1 MDNKDM
7 NITDLIKK
15 YEQMRYMNNKFYFD
29 ADEFARIANYYIKE
43 KDTLEAEGAVDI
55 GLSIHSYN
63 FELMLIKAKM
73 LVASKK
79 HEIAYNYLLNMPVDE
94 TNINLLLLKFECL
107 IKLNRIEEA
116 SSYLEYILG
125 GDLNEHD
132 YFTFIKKV
140 GYLYN
145 DAEFFDNAIVLLEKA
160 KKIDSTNTNV
170 LIELAYAYE
179 MDDNIDKAI
188 DITNSIID
196 LNPYSFDSWVSLG
209 RLYLYNYEYELS
221 IEAYDFAL
229 AIKEADVDVLK
240 LKAITYGEDYDF
252 ENEMKVLHECIDA
265 APHDESLY
273 EEMLKKYKDFEE
285 YWGMEQDEGI
295 LKVLEKKEAQFGPK
309 GLLLEMAHLNLRM
322 GRVDKAQEI
331 YTRLPEED
339 KHTVNYYKLQ
349 GDLAIHNRDDVAAE
363 VAYMKAMHES
373 PNDVEVLDTLAEIN
387 LELNKYE
394 KSADYLEQLIAIDP
408 EYGIAKFRLACVRF
422 EVGEKELFDKTI
434 NQITDK
440 HQLEILFSMYASLRV
455 REKREEIDYTKLSRE
470 ELIIGLNKARENNM
484 QLKNK

>member
-1 MDNKDM
+1 M
-7 NITDLIKK
+7 
-15 YEQMRYMNNKFYFD
+15 
-29 ADEFARIANYYIKE
+29 
-43 KDTLEAEGAVDI
+43 
-55 GLSIHSYN
+55 
-63 FELMLIKAKM
+63 
-73 LVASKK
+73 
-79 HEIAYNYLLNMPVDE
+79 
-94 TNINLLLLKFECL
+94 
-107 IKLNRIEEA
+107 
-116 SSYLEYILG
+116 G

-440 HQLEILFSMYASLRV
+440 HQLEILFRMYASLRV